1 MTLTE
6 KAAYLKGMLEGMEY
20 DTTKAEGKLIGAIVD
35 LLTDITEEV
44 SELEETCDTLH
55 SYAEELDED
64 LGAVEDVLYDDED
77 CCGDDCC
84 CHGDDEDDGEKT
96 LRGSSSEVSEIMQNE
111 LSQRV
116 ADAGLVIEDVRI
128 TTLAY
133 SDEIAAAMLQRQQAF
148 SCICDCCDEADEQAQ
163 V

>member
-84 CHGDDEDDGEKT
+84 CHSDDEGDDIDDDFIEVDCPKCGET
-96 LRGSSSEVSEIMQNE
+96 VCFDDTI
-111 LSQRV
+111 
-116 ADAGLVIEDVRI
+116 DPTCVICPNCGE
-128 TTLAY
+128 
-133 SDEIAAAMLQRQQAF
+133 EF

>member
-84 CHGDDEDDGEKT
+84 CHGDDEDSDIDDDFIEVDCPKCGET
-96 LRGSSSEVSEIMQNE
+96 VCFDDTIDPTCIICPNCSEE
-111 LSQRV
+111 
-116 ADAGLVIEDVRI
+116 
-128 TTLAY
+128 
-133 SDEIAAAMLQRQQAF
+133 F

>member
-1 MTLTE
+1 MDV
-6 KAAYLKGMLEGMEY
+6 KGMLEGMEY

-64 LGAVEDVLYDDED
+64 LGAVEDVLYDDEG

-84 CHGDDEDDGEKT
+84 CHGDDEDSDIDDDFIEVDCPKCGET
-96 LRGSSSEVSEIMQNE
+96 VCFDDTIDPTCIICPNCGEE
-111 LSQRV
+111 
-116 ADAGLVIEDVRI
+116 
-128 TTLAY
+128 
-133 SDEIAAAMLQRQQAF
+133 F

>member
-1 MTLTE
+1 
-6 KAAYLKGMLEGMEY
+6 MLEGMEY

-77 CCGDDCC
+77 CCGDVCC
-84 CHGDDEDDGEKT
+84 CHCDDEDSDIDDDFIEVDCPKCGET
-96 LRGSSSEVSEIMQNE
+96 VCFDDTIDPTCIICPNCGEE
-111 LSQRV
+111 
-116 ADAGLVIEDVRI
+116 
-128 TTLAY
+128 
-133 SDEIAAAMLQRQQAF
+133 F